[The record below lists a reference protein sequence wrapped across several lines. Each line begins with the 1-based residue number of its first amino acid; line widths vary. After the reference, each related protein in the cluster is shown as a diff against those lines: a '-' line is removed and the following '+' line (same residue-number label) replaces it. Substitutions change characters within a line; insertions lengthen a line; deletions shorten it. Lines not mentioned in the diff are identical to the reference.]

1 MITVTL
7 GTIPIA
13 FDRII
18 SWLEILLEDG
28 TISEPLFVQYGITDI
43 SPISTNPLVTAAST
57 VEKSDLLARVLQSR
71 FVISHAGQG
80 STRWLV
86 SCNKNFT
93 VVPRLARYHEH
104 IDDHQLTFSK
114 SVQPL
119 GVHYCLSLE
128 DLRFAMLNPP
138 PLILSEL
145 LQGPKLADHLLQVYP
160 PEAINR

>member
-13 FDRII
+13 FDRLIN
-18 SWLEILLEDG
+18 WLDILLEDG

-43 SPISTNPLVTAAST
+43 SPISRHPLVTSVPT
-57 VEKSDLLARVLQSR
+57 VEKADLRTRIIQSR

-80 STRWLV
+80 STQWLV
-86 SCNKNFT
+86 SCHKNFT

-104 IDDHQLTFSK
+104 IDDHQLSFSK

-119 GVHYCLSLE
+119 GVHYSLSLE
-128 DLRFAMLNPP
+128 DLRFAMINPP
-138 PLILSEL
+138 PVILNEL
-145 LQGPKLADHLLQVYP
+145 LKGPRLADHLLQAYP
-160 PEAINR
+160 PEVMSR

>member
-13 FDRII
+13 FNRIVN
-18 SWLEILLEDG
+18 WLEILLEDG
-28 TISEPLFVQYGITDI
+28 TISEPLFVQHGVSDI
-43 SPISTNPLVTAAST
+43 SPILMNPLVTAVPT
-57 VEKSDLLARVLQSR
+57 VGKPDLLARVIESR

-86 SCNKNFT
+86 SCKKSFT

-104 IDDHQLTFSK
+104 IDDHQLMFTK
-114 SVQPL
+114 SVHPL

-128 DLRFAMLNPP
+128 ELRSAIVNLP
-138 PLILSEL
+138 PLISGEL
-145 LQGPKLADHLLQVYP
+145 LQGPKLTDHLLQVYP
-160 PEAINR
+160 PEIINR

>member
-18 SWLEILLEDG
+18 NWLEILLEDG
-28 TISEPLFVQYGITDI
+28 TISEPLFIQHGVTDI
-43 SPISTNPLVTAAST
+43 SPILTNPLVSAAPT
-57 VEKSDLLARVLQSR
+57 IEKRDLLELVIESR

-104 IDDHQLTFSK
+104 IDDHQLMFSK
-114 SVQPL
+114 SVKPL
-119 GVHYCLSLE
+119 GVHYCITLE
-128 DLRFAMLNPP
+128 DLRLAMSNPP
-138 PLILSEL
+138 PVIPGEL
-145 LQGPKLADHLLQVYP
+145 LQGPKLADHLLQIYP
-160 PEAINR
+160 PGGVVR